1 MKFFSEEIKL
11 LSVYILVLFVMIQLS
26 LMNGQSKNS
35 TSSVQIDTMVKKDT
49 VVKVEDTLIDVKDN
63 VVLFIGDSHTA
74 NEQSGWQRVLCNK
87 TGMKYNNASVGGK
100 TTYWMLEM
108 GVYKLNN
115 KIDYCFV
122 YGGAN
127 DMYSSHITPTE
138 ALNNIK
144 GIARMCEGLGIK
156 CYVLTGFDPR
166 KCTRT
171 QNPNYVP
178 RYEKLQ
184 ELILTEYLEGA
195 TPIDVRVV
203 DRKDCWD
210 NLCHMSPAGHKKI
223 AEKIIKDLKLKTI
236 N

>member
-1 MKFFSEEIKL
+1 MNFFKGELKL
-11 LSVYILVLFVMIQLS
+11 LGIYLLILFLIIQLS
-26 LMNGQSKNS
+26 LISGKS
-35 TSSVQIDTMVKKDT
+35 TEQQTKIKPQ
-49 VVKVEDTLIDVKDN
+49 DTLVPIVDTTINVQDN
-63 VVLFIGDSHTA
+63 VALFIGDSHTA
-74 NEQSGWQRVLCNK
+74 NQQNGWQKVLCDK
-87 TGMKYNNASVGGK
+87 TGMICNNASVGGK

-115 KIDYCFV
+115 KIDYCFI

-127 DMYSSHITPTE
+127 DMYSSHIRPE
-138 ALNNIK
+138 DALKNIQ
-144 GIARMCEGLGIK
+144 GIARMCNKLSIK

-166 KCTRT
+166 RCTRT

-184 ELILTEYLEGA
+184 QLILTEYLEGA

-236 N
+236 K

>member
-1 MKFFSEEIKL
+1 MNFFKGELKL
-11 LSVYILVLFVMIQLS
+11 LGIYLLILFLIIQLS
-26 LMNGQSKNS
+26 LISGKS
-35 TSSVQIDTMVKKDT
+35 TEQQTKIKPQ
-49 VVKVEDTLIDVKDN
+49 DTLVPIVDATINVQDN
-63 VVLFIGDSHTA
+63 VALFIGDSHTA
-74 NEQSGWQRVLCNK
+74 NQQNGWQKVLCDK
-87 TGMKYNNASVGGK
+87 TGMICNNASVGGK

-115 KIDYCFV
+115 KIDYCFI

-127 DMYSSHITPTE
+127 DMYSSHIRPE
-138 ALNNIK
+138 DALKNIQ
-144 GIARMCEGLGIK
+144 GIARMCNKLGIK

-166 KCTRT
+166 RCTRT

-184 ELILTEYLEGA
+184 QLILTEYLEGA

-236 N
+236 K

>member
-1 MKFFSEEIKL
+1 
-11 LSVYILVLFVMIQLS
+11 
-26 LMNGQSKNS
+26 
-35 TSSVQIDTMVKKDT
+35 
-49 VVKVEDTLIDVKDN
+49 
-63 VVLFIGDSHTA
+63 
-74 NEQSGWQRVLCNK
+74 
-87 TGMKYNNASVGGK
+87 MKYNNASVGGK
-100 TTYWMLEM
+100 TTYWMLDM
-108 GVYKLNN
+108 GVYKINN

-127 DMYSSHITPTE
+127 DMYSSHIRPE
-138 ALNNIK
+138 DALKNIQ
-144 GIARMCEGLGIK
+144 GIARMCNKLGVK

-210 NLCHMSPAGHKKI
+210 VYCHMSPAGHKKI

>member
-1 MKFFSEEIKL
+1 MKFIKEEFKIL
-11 LSVYILVLFVMIQLS
+11 GVYIFVLFLVIQLS
-26 LMNGQSKNS
+26 LISGKSRENQ
-35 TSSVQIDTMVKKDT
+35 TT
-49 VVKVEDTLIDVKDN
+49 VVKPQDTIIPIVEDTLISVKDN
-63 VVLFIGDSHTA
+63 VALFIGDSHTS
-74 NEQSGWQRVLCNK
+74 NQQSGWQKVLCDR
-87 TGMKYNNASVGGK
+87 TGMICNNASVGGK

-127 DMYSSHITPTE
+127 DMYSSHISPQE
-138 ALNNIK
+138 ALKNIK
-144 GIARMCEGLGIK
+144 GIAKICNNLGVQ

-195 TPIDVRVV
+195 IPLDVRVV
-203 DRKDCWD
+203 SRKDCWD
-210 NLCHMSPAGHKKI
+210 NLCHMSPTGHKKI

-236 N
+236 K